1 MLGIAKYLNARSRP
15 AASLA
20 NSMRG
25 SMLRLIRGGKH
36 RSVAGLDRIIE
47 F

>member
-20 NSMRG
+20 EFNAG
-25 SMLRLIRGGKH
+25 SMLRRIRGCKH